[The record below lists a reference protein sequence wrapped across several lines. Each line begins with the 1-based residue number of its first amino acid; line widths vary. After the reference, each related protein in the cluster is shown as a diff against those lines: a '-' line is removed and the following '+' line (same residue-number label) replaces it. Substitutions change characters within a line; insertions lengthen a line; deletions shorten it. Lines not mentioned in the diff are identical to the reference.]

1 MTMEAKI
8 TKVVVENN
16 QTYVNLMVDGF
27 EGGEVW
33 GANPQNPQIPYNVQV
48 KITGGFHDYPRI
60 FVNGLMKPISLVEL
74 REPVKETIEYMFEEE
89 AKTRSAKR
97 SAAIVGAPWMEGLI
111 ARTLEE
117 CEKIDNQLVGDV

>member
-1 MTMEAKI
+1 MKAQI
-8 TKVVVENN
+8 TKVFVERE

-33 GANPQNPQIPYNVQV
+33 GNDPCNPQIPYNVQV

-74 REPVKETIEYMFEEE
+74 RGPVKETLENMFEQE

-97 SAAIVGAPWMEGLI
+97 FESIVTAPWMEGLI
-111 ARTLEE
+111 ARTLQE
-117 CEKIDNQLVGDV
+117 CEKIDSKS